1 MSGQAP
7 GGTKLVNLGIL
18 NQISNPQTNGRGGK
32 ITYRN
37 NYQRIG
43 SNNNTNI
50 IVPAQHF
57 TVITQSA
64 TMVKKPGSSGD
75 RAGITSGGLSIMGT
89 GSAHQDY
96 LTSIQQNALRRQ

>member
-1 MSGQAP
+1 MSGQP
-7 GGTKLVNLGIL
+7 SGGTKLVNLGIL

-37 NYQRIG
+37 NYQRGIG

-50 IVPAQHF
+50 IVPGQHF

-64 TMVKKPGSSGD
+64 ISMSKKPGSSGE
-75 RAGITSGGLSIMGT
+75 RAGITSGGLNIIGT
-89 GSAHQDY
+89 GAAHHDY
-96 LTSIQQNALRRQ
+96 LASI